1 MPDRTTDIERDVVST
16 QKPALKNLVRMWIY
30 VVKNSKTIALL
41 YLGLYVLLSL
51 LRPLSAVLWA

>member
-1 MPDRTTDIERDVVST
+1 MPLENGGMEMPDRTTDIERDVVST

-41 YLGLYVLLSL
+41 YLGLYVLH
-51 LRPLSAVLWA
+51 VI